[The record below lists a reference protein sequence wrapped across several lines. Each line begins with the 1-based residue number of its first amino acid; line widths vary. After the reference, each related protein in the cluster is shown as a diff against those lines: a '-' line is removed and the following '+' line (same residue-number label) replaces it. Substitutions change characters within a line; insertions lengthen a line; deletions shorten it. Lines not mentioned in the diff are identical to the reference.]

1 MVTIISGMLY
11 DGRWKGLVR
20 VRDKMNDES
29 Y

>member
-11 DGRWKGLVR
+11 DERWKGLVR